1 MVLQL
6 DPGEPEAEQTI
17 RAALERRATRNLR
30 ESLRELQDT
39 IVNGWAEPLDPNNE
53 AMRIHE
59 LFLRDQRLRDAVSRA
74 VQDAA
79 DLGVSVAIDTLGNVG
94 FGMDYT
100 LVNTAAREWAERYT
114 DDILAQMANTTQRGV
129 GQAIG
134 RWVNNGEPLE
144 SLIDD
149 LTPMFGRQ
157 RAESI
162 AATEVTRAFAEGNRI
177 TYQESGVVLRW
188 EWRTAQDEIVCPICG
203 TLNGKAL
210 GLESSNDWRGYLPD
224 EIIRMA
230 KKPINGP
237 PAHPNCRCWAVP
249 VVEEARQ

>member
-1 MVLQL
+1 M
-6 DPGEPEAEQTI
+6 
-17 RAALERRATRNLR
+17 
-30 ESLRELQDT
+30 
-39 IVNGWAEPLDPNNE
+39 
-53 AMRIHE
+53 
-59 LFLRDQRLRDAVSRA
+59 RDAVSRA

-188 EWRTAQDEIVCPICG
+188 SGAR
-203 TLNGKAL
+203 L
-210 GLESSNDWRGYLPD
+210 
-224 EIIRMA
+224 RM
-230 KKPINGP
+230 KLS
-237 PAHPNCRCWAVP
+237 
-249 VVEEARQ
+249 ARFAAR